1 MRPKY
6 AALFIACLLLLSTAV
21 CQAEERKDEW
31 KKSGFNFRSIKTVLI
46 TTSADPKAEMDEFH
60 TRRLENVYNNVFI
73 QDRARWVN
81 SSFNFISLN
90 QLKDMISRAIGEDV
104 RRLET
109 EDPARY
115 KAEIARFTPLLT
127 DAVLHIKVSSFGYDK
142 RFVPEK
148 VYTYIEQVEV
158 EIETRI
164 QDSKGRWMTEKRKVK
179 KPVERISVTPAHY
192 DTYGNAGMK
201 YMLID
206 NKTNESVWMLLDV
219 REANGK
225 DPIDMTERIINRA
238 AECLAKI

>member
-6 AALFIACLLLLSTAV
+6 AALFIACLLILSMAV

-31 KKSGFNFRSIKTVLI
+31 KKPGFNFRGIKTVLI

-60 TRRLENVYNNVFI
+60 VRRLENVYNNAFI
-73 QDRARWVN
+73 QDRAKWVHTT
-81 SSFNFISLN
+81 FNFITLN
-90 QLKDMISRAIGEDV
+90 QFKDMISKAIGEDL

-115 KAEIARFTPLLT
+115 KAEIARFTPLIT

-148 VYTYIEQVEV
+148 ISTYIEQVEV
-158 EIETRI
+158 ETEVHI
-164 QDSKGRWMTEKRKVK
+164 QDSKGHWITEKKKVK
-179 KPVERISVTPAHY
+179 KPVERTVITPAHY

-201 YMLID
+201 YMLVD
-206 NKTNESVWMLLDV
+206 NKTDEAVWMLLDV
-219 REANGK
+219 REAYGK
-225 DPIDMTERIINRA
+225 DPIDMTERIIHRA

>member
-6 AALFIACLLLLSTAV
+6 AALFIVWLLLLSTAV

-31 KKSGFNFRSIKTVLI
+31 KKSGFNFRGIKTVLLA
-46 TTSADPKAEMDEFH
+46 TSADPRAEMDEFH
-60 TRRLENVYNNVFI
+60 IRRLENVYTNVFI
-73 QDRARWVN
+73 EDRAKWVN
-81 SSFNFISLN
+81 SSFNFITLN
-90 QLKDMISRAIGEDV
+90 KLKDMISKAIGEDL

-115 KAEIARFTPLLT
+115 KAEIARFTPLIT

-148 VYTYIEQVEV
+148 ISTYIEQVEV
-158 EIETRI
+158 ETDVYI
-164 QDSKGRWMTEKRKVK
+164 QDSKGNWIQQKRKVK
-179 KPVERISVTPAHY
+179 KPVERTSITPAHY